1 MVIVVPIVYL
11 AATKLTWRR
20 PPDPAAELFRDTRH
34 EYQSLRM
41 RRLASPDDVRNALDS
56 MEFTGQGM
64 FAAQQNALRDTLAT
78 VIASYYLSPSP
89 QPYKAWRASQGTRVR
104 PVDPT
109 GRAGISLQQIANE
122 MRIAPGNEGEIINE
136 PATVEEAFD
145 LLWRLKDQIGG
156 GINRPVSI
164 CDSPPGLRVLVTEA
178 TAENPRVPAIEGGLT
193 MDGWYGGVSMSSL
206 PLFEPV
212 ERLTD
217 VLDRHRRALVAVA
230 GVCFEFADGT
240 RRPVIFTSYYHPQRE
255 MWILHQVNM
264 ANYPPGR
271 WVRPWLL

>member
-1 MVIVVPIVYL
+1 MAIAVPIVYL

-20 PPDPAAELFRDTRH
+20 PADPAAELFRDTRH

-41 RRLASPDDVRNALDS
+41 RRLASPDDVRTALDS

-64 FAAQQNALRDTLAT
+64 SAAQQNALRDTLAT
-78 VIASYYLSPSP
+78 AIATYYLSPSP
-89 QPYKAWRASQGTRVR
+89 QPYKAWRVSQGTRVR
-104 PVDPT
+104 PVDAT

-164 CDSPPGLRVLVTEA
+164 CDSPPGLRVLVAEA

-206 PLFEPV
+206 PFFEPI

-230 GVCFEFADGT
+230 GVCFEFEDGT

-255 MWILHQVNM
+255 MWILHQVHM